1 MPVYDL
7 SVEMVDAQNRKAY
20 KRYTSQNIADFPAAL
35 TAASGLVDDL
45 AAITEG
51 DILSY
56 SVSQRI
62 IYTDTVTPG
71 ANVDEAG
78 TFVVRKADNRSASHK
93 VPMPIAAIRNPDG
106 TLDIENAS
114 VTDYFANFYAAG
126 DWTIS
131 DEEEVIAL
139 LSGKLDR

>member
-7 SVEMVDAQNRKAY
+7 SVELVDAQNRPAR
-20 KRYTSQNIADFPAAL
+20 KRYTSQVLADFPAAL
-35 TAASGLVDDL
+35 TAAAALVDDL
-45 AAITEG
+45 AVVTEG

-56 SVSQRI
+56 NVSQRVV
-62 IYTDTVTPG
+62 YTDTVTSG
-71 ANVDEAG
+71 ANVDEGA

-93 VPMPIAAIRNPDG
+93 IPMPIAAIRLADG
-106 TLDIENAS
+106 SIDITDTS

-139 LSGKLDR
+139 LAGKLDR

>member
-7 SVEMVDAQNRKAY
+7 SVELVDAQNRPAR
-20 KRYTSQNIADFPAAL
+20 KRYTSQNLVDFPAAL
-35 TAASGLVDDL
+35 VAAAALVDDL
-45 AAITEG
+45 AVLTEG

-56 SVSQRI
+56 NVAQRI
-62 IYTDTVTPG
+62 VYTDTVTAG
-71 ANVDEAG
+71 ANVDEGG

-93 VPMPIAAIRNPDG
+93 VPMPIAAIRQPDG
-106 TLDIENAS
+106 SLNIEDAT
-114 VTDYFANFYAAG
+114 VIAYFGNFQAAG
-126 DWTIS
+126 DWTVS